1 MIYCVFWN
9 EKISQSCLTLGDP
22 MDCSLPGS
30 AIHGIIPA
38 TVLEWVA
45 ISSSRGSSRRR
56 DRTCLTC
63 VSSIGKQVLS
73 PLAPPGKPT
82 KHSYPKDIQCCFLC
96 SLQGAVWVQPG
107 PGNSS
112 CCFNGLDT
120 QPENLCPG
128 GVNELNT
135 KGGVSGGP
143 PSCLPQPLF
152 NIITLMLRSLNKASH
167 PLL

>member
-1 MIYCVFWN
+1 
-9 EKISQSCLTLGDP
+9 

-82 KHSYPKDIQCCFLC
+82 KHSDPKDIQCCFLC